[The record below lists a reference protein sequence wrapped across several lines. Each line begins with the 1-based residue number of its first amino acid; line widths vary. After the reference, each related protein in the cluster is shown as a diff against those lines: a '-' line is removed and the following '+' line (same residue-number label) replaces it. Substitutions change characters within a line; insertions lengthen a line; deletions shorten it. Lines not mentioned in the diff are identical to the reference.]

1 MKRAQSLTLTGA
13 GSKQQLTRGNY
24 QNDKGRLLKAMRCK
38 FTVPI
43 NNTTGGALATGLT
56 DAQRQT
62 LLDLFTFW
70 VSYGKDGYLK
80 PFDGQLGSRIHREAR
95 FAFGSEI
102 EGYTDTSTGLMR
114 NLPNVTTTN
123 VTFYLP
129 VPLGFLWLLESKD
142 SRLLGMGRSQSKT
155 LQIEVQLSAL
165 AIAANIAINGNVTV
179 EMFPQTDSCKG
190 DPWGAVP
197 FYRQNDTANDEI
209 EGPEGL
215 ILRIS
220 ERSAVHASSVLTSI
234 NVSVD
239 GESIHE
245 AVSPQ
250 DTITEYNDCAYA
262 TAAGSLVD
270 RETVLYVI
278 APGAPGTNLAD
289 LPAGKPKVKQVV
301 KNLATFL
308 ASYLYLPVITESD
321 IQSMLDVSAS
331 SLGRGKELKAAS
343 LRIVRGVPGAAR
355 LDAFMGSILF
365 DRDDREFEQF
375 PGFAQSPGEST
386 MRLMVPDAL
395 RERASRAYKGH
406 MAAGEQKA
414 AAEIVKNLASAVPGA
429 VSGARGFSRGGSK
442 VLDRVSQLFG

>member
-43 NNTTGGALATGLT
+43 NNTTGGALASGLSDT
-56 DAQRQT
+56 QRQA
-62 LLDLFTFW
+62 LFDLFTFW
-70 VSYGKDGYLK
+70 VSFGKDGYLK
-80 PFDGQLGSRIHREAR
+80 PFDGQLGSRIHKEAR

-102 EGYTDTSTGLMR
+102 EGYTDTTTGLMR
-114 NLPNVTTTN
+114 NLPSASTTN

-129 VPLGFLWLLESKD
+129 IPLGFLWMLEASD
-142 SRLLGMGRSQSKT
+142 SRVFGMGRSQSKT
-155 LQIEVQLSAL
+155 LQIEVQLSSL
-165 AIAANIAINGNVTV
+165 TVAANIAINGNVTI
-179 EMFPQTDSCKG
+179 ELFPQTESCKG

-197 FYRQNDTANDEI
+197 FWRQNDTSNDEI
-209 EGPEGL
+209 EGPEG
-215 ILRIS
+215 IPLRIV
-220 ERSAVHASSVLTSI
+220 ERTAVHASSALTSI

-239 GESIHE
+239 GEVIHE

-250 DTITEYNDCAYA
+250 DTITEYNDLALA
-262 TAAGSLVD
+262 TTAGSLVD
-270 RETVLYVI
+270 RETVLYAI
-278 APGAPGTNLAD
+278 GPAPGTSLGD
-289 LPAGKPKVKQVV
+289 LPAGKPKIKQVV

-308 ASYLYLPVITESD
+308 AGYLYLPVITEGD
-321 IQSMLDVSAS
+321 VQSMLDVAAS

-343 LRIVRGVPGAAR
+343 LRIVRGVKGPSR
-355 LDAFMGSILF
+355 LDAFLGSILF

-386 MRLMVPDAL
+386 ARLMVPDAL
-395 RERASRAYKGH
+395 RERAAKMYKGH
-406 MAAGEQKA
+406 MAAGESKA
-414 AAEIVKNLASAVPGA
+414 AAEVVKNLASAVPGA
-429 VSGARGFSRGGSK
+429 VPGARGFARGGSK